1 MSMASTV
8 RIGRRGQIQ
17 LPARVR
23 VALGLRDGDELLLD
37 VRDDAVVLRPRA
49 RRFAAYLDRLH
60 RARTP
65 ASGS

>member
-1 MSMASTV
+1 MSMAGTV

-23 VALGLRDGDELLLD
+23 AALGLRDGDELLID

-49 RRFAAYLDRLH
+49 RRFAAYLDRLR
-60 RARTP
+60 RARESAT
-65 ASGS
+65 GS